1 MRGGAR
7 TVVLALTLLLLVQ
20 AGATGA
26 EWGWLGIR
34 IRDLSEREMEELV
47 IKHGIDEGYGV
58 AVVEVLPGTPAEAA
72 GVRAGD
78 LIVEIQE
85 RPVVEVR
92 GLQRMV
98 GGTVPGREI
107 DLTVFREGQRRHLQA
122 RVGAMPA
129 EMVAERIAAEFGF
142 AVREP
147 VDELPAGRPAPPVV
161 AAVATASAADQGGLQ
176 VGDQIVKIRGTPVA
190 SLEALRSRLR
200 QLSLHEPLTLTVVR
214 KGEARTLHLPPPLP
228 PAAVQ

>member
-7 TVVLALTLLLLVQ
+7 TVVLAAMLLLAQ
-20 AGATGA
+20 AGAAGA

-72 GVRAGD
+72 GLRAGD

-92 GLQRMV
+92 GLQRVV
-98 GGTVPGREI
+98 GGTAPGREI
-107 DLTVFREGQRRHLQA
+107 DLTVFREGGRRHLQA

-147 VDELPAGRPAPPVV
+147 PDEQSSDRPPPVV
-161 AAVATASAADQGGLQ
+161 AAVAEASAADRGGLR
-176 VGDQIVKIRGTPVA
+176 VGDQIVKIRGAPVA

-214 KGEARTLHLPPPLP
+214 KGEARTLRLPPPLP
-228 PAAVQ
+228 PAAAQ